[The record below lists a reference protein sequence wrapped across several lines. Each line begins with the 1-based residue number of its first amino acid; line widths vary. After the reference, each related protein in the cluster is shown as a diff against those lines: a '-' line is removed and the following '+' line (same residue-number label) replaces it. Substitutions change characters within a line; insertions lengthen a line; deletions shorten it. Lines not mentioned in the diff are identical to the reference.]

1 MASCSLS
8 SMKAE
13 AENTTV
19 PNWLEL
25 PRDITTNIL
34 QRLDTIEIV
43 TIACHVCPLWWNICK
58 DPLMWRTI
66 RMTNL
71 HHLQHKHLELVKICC
86 YAIERS
92 CGHLEDIDI
101 QFFGSNDVLECIAI
115 NANNLRCM
123 RLVYCRRISDE
134 GLSLA
139 VRNLPLLEE
148 VDISFNMLNED
159 SLEALGRCCPRL
171 KSLTFA
177 RMLCEHFGYGS
188 ENIGAFAFAIA
199 KTMPRLLHLKIS
211 GNVLSND
218 GVLAILDGCP
228 LLESLDLTRC
238 LYVHLSDSLEK
249 RGREQIKDFGVP
261 ILPDYSSSD
270 DDYYYCE
277 SLEKR
282 CREQIKDFRL
292 PIQDCYSSDSDWDIC
307 SENSNW
313 SGYED

>member
-188 ENIGAFAFAIA
+188 ENIGAFVIA
-199 KTMPRLLHLKIS
+199 ETMPGLRHLNIEANK
-211 GNVLSND
+211 LTND
-218 GVLAILDGCP
+218 GLVAILDACP
-228 LLESLDLTRC
+228 LLESLEIEACFNLNLTGRLGRRC
-238 LYVHLSDSLEK
+238 HK
-249 RGREQIKDFGVP
+249 QIKF
-261 ILPDYSSSD
+261 L
-270 DDYYYCE
+270 
-277 SLEKR
+277 
-282 CREQIKDFRL
+282 RL
-292 PIQDCYSSDSDWDIC
+292 PIQYSEYSFNSDDDDDNISYGDSLTDEDIYYPYDSDDD
-307 SENSNW
+307 E
-313 SGYED
+313 